1 MIPVKLLSLVFFL
14 IILLSG
20 ILLTLPF
27 FSRDGQ
33 FTPFIDSLFTTTSA
47 VCVTGLSTVN
57 TAEHWNSLGQFL
69 IMLLIEIGGLGF
81 MILPILFVIA
91 YNKKVSLSM
100 RIVLKEAMNL
110 EQLSGTFRVMRH
122 VIKYAV
128 VIQMIGAVALSFVFV
143 PEFGWKKG
151 TWFSL
156 FHAVSSFCNAG
167 FDLFGDSV
175 VGYQQNSYVLLVL
188 SALIISGGLGFLV
201 WSDLLRLKY
210 DRKTRL
216 RLHTKIALIVTLGLL
231 LFGFI
236 LFFFLEKN
244 SIHLVQADS
253 FYERLTNTFFL
264 SVTPRTA
271 GFASIDYAH
280 MTDAG
285 IILTIF
291 LMYIGGSSGSTA
303 GGLKTT
309 TFGVLLIKMK
319 SLFKGRTDAEFAG
332 RTIPSTL
339 VSRALTLFFLTL
351 SLLFTATM
359 ILSITETIPE
369 SFGIEYILFEVVS
382 ALGTVGLTMGLT
394 PELTIEG
401 KMLIMLLMY
410 IGRVGIMTVGFSLLA
425 KSKMAELPIKYPDE
439 EVIVG

>member
-14 IILLSG
+14 IILISG

-110 EQLSGTFRVMRH
+110 EQISGAFRVMRH

-216 RLHTKIALIVTLGLL
+216 RLHTKIALIVTIGLL

-244 SIHLVQADS
+244 SIYLVQAGS

-339 VSRALTLFFLTL
+339 VSRSLTLFLLTL

-425 KSKMAELPIKYPDE
+425 KSKIAELPIKYPDE